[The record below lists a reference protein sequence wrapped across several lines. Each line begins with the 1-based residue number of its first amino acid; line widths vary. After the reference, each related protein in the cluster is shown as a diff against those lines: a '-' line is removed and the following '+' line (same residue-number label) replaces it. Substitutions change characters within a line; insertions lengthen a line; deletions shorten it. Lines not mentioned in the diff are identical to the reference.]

1 METMTPEKL
10 KRIRKRMGITQREL
24 ANRLDV
30 TVTTVARWEMGVRG
44 MCPENKD
51 ALLQLA
57 KRREALQQK
66 GEVPEVY
73 EQRSL
78 VSSQHGPP
86 LFLCVAQ
93 NGIV

>member
-57 KRREALQQK
+57 KDMRGLEKREGA
-66 GEVPEVY
+66 
-73 EQRSL
+73 
-78 VSSQHGPP
+78 
-86 LFLCVAQ
+86 A
-93 NGIV
+93 